1 MTDLAYGADLYDAGR
16 ECCTVFTI
24 LVLAYLIKHPDEVKS
39 HDALV
44 VPNHADGVKLR
55 ASQVLPS

>member
-1 MTDLAYGADLYDAGR
+1 M
-16 ECCTVFTI
+16 
-24 LVLAYLIKHPDEVKS
+24 LAYLVEHPDEVES

-55 ASQVLPS
+55 ASQVLPSQS